1 MSPGSIMGLA
11 CQLSSIS
18 REAHIKCN
26 ALVMGGCENDVS
38 FSTIPHIAE
47 ALDKNVAEMG
57 KLHVQLN
64 KGPLYLSD

>member
-1 MSPGSIMGLA
+1 MGLA

-47 ALDKNVAEMG
+47 ALDKNVAGMG
-57 KLHVQLN
+57 KLRVQRN
-64 KGPLYLSD
+64 KCLLYRSD